1 MPNEKTDSAGFAT
14 LNTDKERNASAVG
27 DTTSSIGTPG
37 DKHTAA
43 NTVDTATLLA
53 AKSKK
58 PGDNE
63 EKSND
68 TSNNS

>member
-14 LNTDKERNASAVG
+14 LNTDKERSAAAVG
-27 DTTSSIGTPG
+27 DTTTSIGIPG
-37 DKHTAA
+37 DKHAPA

-58 PGDNE
+58 PDNE
-63 EKSND
+63 DNTNSNEK
-68 TSNNS
+68 

>member
-27 DTTSSIGTPG
+27 DTTTTIGTPG

-43 NTVDTATLLA
+43 NTVDTATMLA

-58 PGDNE
+58 PGDEDNTNE
-63 EKSND
+63 ISTND
-68 TSNNS
+68 